1 MIRTCYFLVVTDEF
15 QGDENPAASA
25 NRVLQFLEG
34 DTSVPN
40 VDLGWLENTTTM
52 FGAFGSMDVT
62 PGTNR
67 TDL

>member
-1 MIRTCYFLVVTDEF
+1 MP

-25 NRVLQFLEG
+25 YRVLQFLED

-40 VDLGWLENTTTM
+40 GDLDWLENTTTM
-52 FGAFGSMDVT
+52 FGGFGTMEVT

>member
-1 MIRTCYFLVVTDEF
+1 LTNTA
-15 QGDENPAASA
+15 QGDENPGASA
-25 NRVLQFLEG
+25 NRVLQFLDG
-34 DTSVPN
+34 DTNVPN
-40 VDLGWLENTTTM
+40 IDLGWLENTTTM

>member
-1 MIRTCYFLVVTDEF
+1 MS

-34 DTSVPN
+34 DTSVAN
-40 VDLGWLENTTTM
+40 VDLDWLENTTTM
-52 FGAFGSMDVT
+52 FGAFGTNEVT
-62 PGTNR
+62 FGTNR

>member
-1 MIRTCYFLVVTDEF
+1 MP

-40 VDLGWLENTTTM
+40 VDLNWLDNTTTM
-52 FGAFGSMDVT
+52 FGAFGTMEFT

>member
-1 MIRTCYFLVVTDEF
+1 MP

-25 NRVLQFLEG
+25 NRVLQFLED
-34 DTSVPN
+34 DTSGAN

-52 FGAFGSMDVT
+52 FGAFGTNEVT
-62 PGTNR
+62 LGTNR

>member
-1 MIRTCYFLVVTDEF
+1 LTDMP

-25 NRVLQFLEG
+25 DRVLQFLED
-34 DTSVPN
+34 DTSVLN
-40 VDLGWLENTTTM
+40 VDLNWLENTTTM
-52 FGAFGSMDVT
+52 FGGFGTMEVT

>member
-1 MIRTCYFLVVTDEF
+1 MP

-25 NRVLQFLEG
+25 NRVLKFLED
-34 DTSVPN
+34 DTSVAS
-40 VDLGWLENTTTM
+40 VDLNWLDNTTTM
-52 FGAFGSMDVT
+52 FGAFGTMELT